1 VSDAEAVRA
10 AAAATLAAGSA
21 RVRQVM
27 FFVPDLG
34 VALPPLAGLA
44 DLRKRVVRASGE
56 GDEVL
61 FGRGRWRL
69 RDGEWRQ
76 GLWVEEGELHASNP
90 LWIVAALAHADR
102 ARREDEESFAFAI
115 TWERLPPELG
125 APLGRRRAFLS
136 VGRVWVDEQGLI
148 RRVTATRVRR
158 WRRRRLRPQDEF
170 LWTTLE
176 LWDFGVDVGDLPS
189 PAPQPEPQPSFGA
202 FVRDVVAVVRALRR

>member
-21 RVRQVM
+21 RVREVR
-27 FFVPDLG
+27 FFVPSFG
-34 VALPPLAGLA
+34 FSLPPLVGVA
-44 DLRKRVVRASGE
+44 DLGRGLVRGSSAGE
-56 GDEVL
+56 ELL
-61 FGRGRWRL
+61 FGRGRWRR
-69 RDGEWRQ
+69 RDGEWWQWRWVDQ
-76 GLWVEEGELHASNP
+76 GERDTGNP
-90 LWIVAALAHADR
+90 LWIVGALAHADR

-136 VGRVWVDEQGLI
+136 VGRVWVDDRGLI